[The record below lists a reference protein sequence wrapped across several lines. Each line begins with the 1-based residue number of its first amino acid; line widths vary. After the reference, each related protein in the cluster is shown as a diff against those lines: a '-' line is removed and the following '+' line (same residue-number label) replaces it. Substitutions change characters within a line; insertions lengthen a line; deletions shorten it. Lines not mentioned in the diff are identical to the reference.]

1 MKLPGLASVL
11 AKTVRILFCEKSP
24 ICSLSVA
31 SSSKTDMLWCLG
43 LISAEWSE
51 ADCRRGLKQGVYA

>member
-24 ICSLSVA
+24 ICSLSFA
-31 SSSKTDMLWCLG
+31 STSEIHKLG
-43 LISAEWSE
+43 RNDRMETE
-51 ADCRRGLKQGVYA
+51 AFIRSHGWLLSFVI